1 MAIPPRDRTP
11 REVLNRAQADE
22 VEEIANRAANQALVN
37 SKIAAAKKLLGGQFG
52 APDHFGAPGSG
63 GTDRLRLAKAKKGD
77 FKYSDQDITDLF
89 TTLKDLP
96 IINGSLLEEVAL
108 ISGDTTLDHGL
119 GRELLGWIVVGQ
131 SASATIYDK
140 QGTNSD
146 SGRTLILNSSAVAT
160 VNLWVF

>member
-1 MAIPPRDRTP
+1 M
-11 REVLNRAQADE
+11 
-22 VEEIANRAANQALVN
+22 
-37 SKIAAAKKLLGGQFG
+37 
-52 APDHFGAPGSG
+52 
-63 GTDRLRLAKAKKGD
+63 RLAKAKKGD

-96 IINGSLLEEVAL
+96 IINGFLLEEVAL

>member
-1 MAIPPRDRTP
+1 MAIPPRDQTP
-11 REVLNRAQADE
+11 REVLNLAQAAE
-22 VEEIANRAANQALVN
+22 VEEIANRAANEAV
-37 SKIAAAKKLLGGQFG
+37 AKSRGGRFG
-52 APDHFGAPGSG
+52 QDPLRSGSEMM
-63 GTDRLRLAKAKKGD
+63 RLAKAKKGD
-77 FKYSDQDITDLF
+77 FNYSDQDITDLF
-89 TTLKDLP
+89 ATLKDLP

-131 SASATIYDK
+131 SASAAIYDK